1 MARYAAP
8 VTKVHLYL
16 GIAVLASN
24 GLAAAWG
31 AIAWTRRDPS
41 TIFWYLLRAAQVIV
55 VVQVVAGVVLLAG
68 GKKPPDSLHYI
79 YGIAPLVISLV
90 CEAARVGIAQ
100 SELEAAGDIDAL
112 ERREQILLARR
123 VVLREMGTM
132 TIGAILIVTLAL
144 RAASTGG
151 GL

>member
-1 MARYAAP
+1 M
-8 VTKVHLYL
+8 TKVHLYL

-24 GLAAAWG
+24 GLTAAWG

-41 TIFWYLLRAAQVIV
+41 TIFWYLLRTAQVIV
-55 VVQVVAGVVLLAG
+55 VIQVVAGVVLLAG
-68 GKKPPDSLHYI
+68 GKKPPDSLHYV

-100 SELEAAGDIDAL
+100 SELETAGDIDAL

-151 GL
+151 GF

>member
-1 MARYAAP
+1 
-8 VTKVHLYL
+8 VTKLHLYL

-31 AIAWTRRDPS
+31 GIAWTRRDPS
-41 TIFWYLLRAAQVIV
+41 TIFWYLLRTAQVIV
-55 VVQVVAGVVLLAG
+55 VVQVVLGVVLLAG
-68 GKKPPDSLHYI
+68 GKKPPDSLHYV
-79 YGIAPLVISLV
+79 YGIAPLVVSLV

-100 SELEAAGDIDAL
+100 GEIDAAGDIEAL
-112 ERREQILLARR
+112 DRREQILLARR